1 MMISI
6 SVKYYLRRLLF
17 LKYFIFLIPCFIK
30 LPVYVNPYSIIFIF
44 FYDSFCNIKQS
55 FFINQILLV
64 ISTINKW
71 YVIKIATLVNFF
83 FCFSFFVLS
92 FIIKLVNNDLNQ
104 PFLDSYK
111 FITCFIIGS
120 IIGIEISNLSK
131 VNRGI
136 KYFIFILSLQLF
148 TSTFN
153 EILSIELSVP
163 IFLVTIISYIQIRNT
178 YFKKQRFDYD
188 YD

>member
-6 SVKYYLRRLLF
+6 SIKYYLRRLLF

-30 LPVYVNPYSIIFIF
+30 LPVYINPYSIIFIF

-71 YVIKIATLVNFF
+71 YVIKIATLVNFI
-83 FCFSFFVLS
+83 FCFSFFVIS
-92 FIIKLVNNDLNQ
+92 FIIKLINNDLNQ

-111 FITCFIIGS
+111 FLTCFTIGS

-136 KYFIFILSLQLF
+136 KYFIFILLLQFF
-148 TSTFN
+148 TNFFN
-153 EILSIELSVP
+153 EVLSTELSIP
-163 IFLVTIISYIQIRNT
+163 IFLGSNITYIQIRKT

>member
-1 MMISI
+1 MMITISI
-6 SVKYYLRRLLF
+6 KYYLRRLLF

-30 LPVYVNPYSIIFIF
+30 LPAYINLYSIIFIF
-44 FYDSFCNIKQS
+44 FYDSFCNIRQS

-71 YVIKIATLVNFF
+71 YIIKNATLVNFI

-92 FIIKLVNNDLNQ
+92 LIIKLINNDLNQ

-111 FITCFIIGS
+111 FLTCFTICS
-120 IIGIEISNLSK
+120 IVGIEISNLSK

-136 KYFIFILSLQLF
+136 KYFFFISSLQLF

-153 EILSIELSVP
+153 EVLSIELSVP
-163 IFLVTIISYIQIRNT
+163 IFLVSSISYIQIRNKF
-178 YFKKQRFDYD
+178 FKTQRFEYD